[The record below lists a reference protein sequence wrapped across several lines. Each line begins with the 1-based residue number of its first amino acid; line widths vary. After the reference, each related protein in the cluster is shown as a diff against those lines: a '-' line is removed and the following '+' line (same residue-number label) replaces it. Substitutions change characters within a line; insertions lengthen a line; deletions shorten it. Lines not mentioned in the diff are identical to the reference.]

1 MTNPLKAEGK
11 SGNEVEIWLPLF
23 CSQKKTC
30 KLEAQETVKLE
41 NVFMR

>member
-11 SGNEVEIWLPLF
+11 SGNEVEICLPLF
-23 CSQKKTC
+23 CAQRKQKS
-30 KLEAQETVKLE
+30 EAQETVKLE

>member
-23 CSQKKTC
+23 CLQKKR
-30 KLEAQETVKLE
+30 KSEAQETVKLE